1 VVSLQFNHVYSFF
14 CRGRLRNW
22 QAYCFIVGLDY
33 VTITWQQIFKGSLQ
47 IMVKGVLL
55 HVTVESNHL
64 AYSGIARNIILCEKK
79 HG

>member
-1 VVSLQFNHVYSFF
+1 
-14 CRGRLRNW
+14 
-22 QAYCFIVGLDY
+22 
-33 VTITWQQIFKGSLQ
+33 
-47 IMVKGVLL
+47 MVKGVLP